1 MFKLLTI
8 GLVSLLGMEYS
19 TKCQNNIKY
28 YNATPVVVGGLNY
41 DEMNGYSGF
50 LKPVAPFTFY
60 YDDNT
65 APTQAP
71 LTYSFNYRID
81 FKCDYLFFRY
91 VNSGNGLFY
100 DSRINDTELSFNF
113 YSLTMRLD
121 YDGRSLFTLGLHT
134 SVNEQIKTYRYYD
147 YSYNSS
153 LEENGLEI
161 FYDNIYLYS
170 FYVSNFQGVSL
181 RFARFNPSSNSSIS
195 VLNVSH
201 NIPIITDD
209 RFVLLDRYFTFGDM
223 LATYGYWYGNN
234 EAYYYDGQLIS
245 PLSTY
250 KWIPIFKGLFSSF
263 NNYYYEYDFDMIS
276 VQQPNSGG
284 WYFGNVGITSLS
296 NAQRPSSGSIF
307 SFTSTGAYRQVSDN
321 LYRPIWHTVT
331 TPVTSSGVTNYVISN
346 VHEWYNSDYKSMYIY
361 YQNSDLSTDTYINGR
376 SYYEM
381 LTFNVGYTSIGGGTT
396 LDSLTNVFSILG
408 IAFSSIWSLGQITL
422 FGSLT
427 LNTLILMPLIVSLI
441 MFFIHLIKKG
451 G

>member
-1 MFKLLTI
+1 
-8 GLVSLLGMEYS
+8 
-19 TKCQNNIKY
+19 
-28 YNATPVVVGGLNY
+28 
-41 DEMNGYSGF
+41 
-50 LKPVAPFTFY
+50 
-60 YDDNT
+60 
-65 APTQAP
+65 
-71 LTYSFNYRID
+71 
-81 FKCDYLFFRY
+81 
-91 VNSGNGLFY
+91 
-100 DSRINDTELSFNF
+100 
-113 YSLTMRLD
+113 
-121 YDGRSLFTLGLHT
+121 
-134 SVNEQIKTYRYYD
+134 
-147 YSYNSS
+147 
-153 LEENGLEI
+153 
-161 FYDNIYLYS
+161 
-170 FYVSNFQGVSL
+170 
-181 RFARFNPSSNSSIS
+181 
-195 VLNVSH
+195 
-201 NIPIITDD
+201 
-209 RFVLLDRYFTFGDM
+209 
-223 LATYGYWYGNN
+223 
-234 EAYYYDGQLIS
+234 
-245 PLSTY
+245 
-250 KWIPIFKGLFSSF
+250 
-263 NNYYYEYDFDMIS
+263 MIS